1 MNSTLFQELN
11 YKEKIK
17 ERDRREKERQ
27 ERGERRGDKS
37 EKGIVDAFR
46 GSLNSG
52 STSNSGMSK
61 EEQDELSNIMIGAA
75 VF

>member
-1 MNSTLFQELN
+1 MNSTLFQELGF
-11 YKEKIK
+11 KEKIK
-17 ERDRREKERQ
+17 ERERREKERQ
-27 ERGERRGDKS
+27 ERGERRG

-52 STSNSGMSK
+52 STSKSGLSK
-61 EEQDELSNIMIGAA
+61 EDEAELSNIMVGAA

>member
-1 MNSTLFQELN
+1 MNSTLFQELGF
-11 YKEKIK
+11 KEKIK
-17 ERDRREKERQ
+17 ERERREKERQ
-27 ERGERRGDKS
+27 ERGERRGDRG

-52 STSNSGMSK
+52 STSKSGLSK
-61 EEQDELSNIMIGAA
+61 EDEAELSNIMIGAA